1 MNIFQVTH
9 QICKSFLAWLFHP
22 LIAGAFEHI
31 ITERGKEEVYN
42 RFVLQTLSER
52 NIRNEFPEKRKI
64 WCHYGRAT
72 IHNDHF
78 SQCSHK

>member
-42 RFVLQTLSER
+42 RFVLQ
-52 NIRNEFPEKRKI
+52 
-64 WCHYGRAT
+64 
-72 IHNDHF
+72 IHDPI
-78 SQCSHK
+78 